1 LFLGY
6 SERPTAT
13 RNNWP
18 RRSISH
24 GHFYGHIEVSKDPQ
38 GVYDGVLEFV
48 MVNQKQAS
56 RLTIKPLSDEPL
68 E

>member
-1 LFLGY
+1 VTDHRISV
-6 SERPTAT
+6 SEGRR
-13 RNNWP
+13 RNFELTIDK
-18 RRSISH
+18 S
-24 GHFYGHIEVSKDPQ
+24 HFYGHIEVSKDPQ